1 MRRLKRLLA
10 SLLVLAVTM
19 STILTSMPLEA
30 IAAAG
35 SGKQTVTVTNSKELE
50 KELNESL
57 LEVRQLCL
65 NPQKKKTL
73 QSQKGAI
80 RRLPC
85 R

>member
-35 SGKQTVTVTNSKELE
+35 SGKQTVTVTNSKEL
-50 KELNESL
+50 
-57 LEVRQLCL
+57 
-65 NPQKKKTL
+65 
-73 QSQKGAI
+73 
-80 RRLPC
+80 
-85 R
+85 